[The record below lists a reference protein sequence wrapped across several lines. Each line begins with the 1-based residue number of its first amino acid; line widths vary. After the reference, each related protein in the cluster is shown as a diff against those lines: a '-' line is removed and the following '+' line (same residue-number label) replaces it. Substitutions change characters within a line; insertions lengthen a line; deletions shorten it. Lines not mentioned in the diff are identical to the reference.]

1 MSTEATPAGQ
11 EAECAH
17 QTKGSDQ
24 FKQCAHAAAN
34 WLSINGSYEFDVCAP
49 LPRPKG
55 STFVWRIID
64 RGSVNAPTIPVFG
77 GNDGCAAV
85 RFTIAAPDNQRV
97 IVAKQIYLGWTKP
110 VPVEHLRLHFDKLL
124 VRRAMDPS
132 CAPDQPTCP
141 SANESTLLGQITTG
155 PGEWQLT
162 WSVDG
167 IWGHWPGTLLAKDGS
182 TFVGRQ
188 AVDFY
193 VGTGKPWT
201 LVTMARECDFGALP
215 SFDGTGHP
223 MVPCPRTNEVGNA
236 SGDDYPGAIAVTFKG
251 PALGHHVSN
260 ASTAGSSCPPS
271 NVHGCYQL
279 TYTVSRVR

>member
-1 MSTEATPAGQ
+1 
-11 EAECAH
+11 
-17 QTKGSDQ
+17 
-24 FKQCAHAAAN
+24 
-34 WLSINGSYEFDVCAP
+34 
-49 LPRPKG
+49 
-55 STFVWRIID
+55 
-64 RGSVNAPTIPVFG
+64 
-77 GNDGCAAV
+77 V